1 MKKKLLFL
9 IISSMIVFS
18 GCALTESVSVS
29 DEGVLE
35 ASVEASVTEIE
46 DVTEDLPIKEEVV
59 LPKAYYTESELP
71 DGGYQKTLTFPD
83 RLGFHNNGSGDRTG

>member
-18 GCALTESVSVS
+18 GCALTESVSAS
-29 DEGVLE
+29 DEGILE

-46 DVTEDLPIKEEVV
+46 DVTEELPIKEEVV
-59 LPKAYYTESELP
+59 LPKAYYTESELSRQTRISQQCFICEQYI
-71 DGGYQKTLTFPD
+71 GI
-83 RLGFHNNGSGDRTG
+83 